1 MKAHE
6 LQEKALRLLEMA
18 KTTMNPSHRKGLMD
32 EAFELVKQAKRL
44 REQSPQTRR
53 GRDRPVS
60 ALRRRKGGKSVDR
73 ASDQ

>member
-18 KTTMNPSHRKGLMD
+18 KTTMNPSHRQGLMD

-44 REQSPQTRR
+44 REQNPQTRR
-53 GRDRPVS
+53 GHDESVS
-60 ALRRRKGGKSVDR
+60 VLRRRKRGKPLNRS
-73 ASDQ
+73 SDQ